1 MATDRQSTSTVDE
14 YAGHKDTLKLYE
26 VAAVLGLHKV
36 THSTLH
42 RLGIPHVHTTG
53 PHEAH
58 EVASV
63 RGALVSVRALKAW
76 LDRGGEAA

>member
-26 VAAVLGLHKV
+26 VAAVLGVHKV
-36 THSTLH
+36 THATLH
-42 RLGIPHVHTTG
+42 RLCIPHVHMSG

-58 EVASV
+58 EIDSV
-63 RGALVSVRALKAW
+63 RGALVSTRALKAW
-76 LDRGGEAA
+76 LDRGGDAA

>member
-1 MATDRQSTSTVDE
+1 MASQPQLAITIDD
-14 YAGHKDTLKLYE
+14 YIGHRDTLKLYE

-42 RLGIPHVHTTG
+42 RMGIPHVHTTG
-53 PHEAH
+53 PHEPH
-58 EVASV
+58 EVNDV

-76 LDRGGEAA
+76 LDRGGDAA